1 MYEKVLFPTDF
12 SQYAKKTLQC
22 IEDIPGIKEVV
33 LLHVVD
39 ATKPSKHGWIY
50 EPQIEDAKIILE
62 EQKGHIENIGLKAI
76 TKLDVITSGNVPN
89 TILETADKE
98 NVNLIVL
105 NARGKG
111 LVRSL
116 LLGNTSLEVIRN
128 SKIDILLMRQKLA
141 EDLEGKEFEKFCPKI
156 LSKGLYPTDF
166 SESAENALSFVK
178 NIGFQEI
185 VLVHVVTK
193 GETSEEIE
201 NNIQDAKKKLEDI
214 NKSYKDA
221 GFKTKEYIRV
231 GHPADEIC
239 LLAEEEEVSLIIM
252 SSHGKSW
259 IKELLIGD
267 TTFDVAKRA
276 KTPVLILKP
285 K

>member
-12 SQYAKKTLQC
+12 SEYAKKTLQC

-39 ATKPSKHGWIY
+39 ATKPSKHGWIF

-62 EQKGHIENIGLKAI
+62 EQKGHIENIGLKAT
-76 TKLDVITSGNVPN
+76 TKLDVIRSGSVPN
-89 TILETADKE
+89 TILETADKDD
-98 NVNLIVL
+98 VDLIVL

-116 LLGNTSLEVIRN
+116 LLGSVPLEVIRN
-128 SKIDILLMRQKLA
+128 SKRDILLMRQKLA
-141 EDLEGKEFEKFCPKI
+141 EDLEGKKFEKFCPRI
-156 LSKGLYPTDF
+156 LSKVLYPTDF
-166 SESAENALSFVK
+166 SKLSENRLSFVK
-178 NIGFQEI
+178 NLSIQEI

-193 GETSEEIE
+193 GETAEEIE
-201 NNIQDAKKKLEDI
+201 NNIQDAKKQLEDI
-214 NKSYKDA
+214 NKKFKDA
-221 GFKTKEYIRV
+221 GFKTKEHVRV
-231 GHPADEIC
+231 GHPSDEIC
-239 LLAEEEEVSLIIM
+239 SLAEEEDVSLIAM

-259 IKELLIGD
+259 VEELLIGD